1 MRLQISYTITDYR
14 LRRINCSR

>member
-14 LRRINCSR
+14 LRRINYSR